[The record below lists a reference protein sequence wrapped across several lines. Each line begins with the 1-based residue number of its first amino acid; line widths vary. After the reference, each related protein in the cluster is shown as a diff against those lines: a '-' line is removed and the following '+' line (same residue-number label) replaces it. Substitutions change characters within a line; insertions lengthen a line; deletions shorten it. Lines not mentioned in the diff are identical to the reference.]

1 MSVEAPQQGAR
12 PAGYA
17 PQGKDNGVV
26 KSKGTVNVPLLEG
39 QQPLEHRARKPEWL
53 KVRAPGSPNYLRLK
67 QLMRDQGLHTVCE
80 EAHCPNI
87 GECWES
93 GTATFMILGDV
104 CTRACKYC
112 AVAHGLPTEL
122 DQDEPRRVADSVVTM
137 GLEHAVVTSVNRDEL
152 KNGGA
157 EIYAEVIRQI
167 HARQPGCSVE
177 VLVPDFK
184 GNETALR
191 IVVEAG
197 PRSWR
202 TTSTRWSGC
211 RSTSP
216 GRALLALHL
225 HAGRRQADEPAA
237 AHQERH
243 HPGDG

>member
-1 MSVEAPQQGAR
+1 
-12 PAGYA
+12 
-17 PQGKDNGVV
+17 
-26 KSKGTVNVPLLEG
+26 VNVPLLEG

-104 CTRACKYC
+104 CTRAVQVLRGGPRPPHR
-112 AVAHGLPTEL
+112 AGPGRAP
-122 DQDEPRRVADSVVTM
+122 PRRRLRVTM

-167 HARQPGCSVE
+167 HARQPGCTVE

-197 PRSWR
+197 PEILAHNIDTVERLSKHLRPAGATGAPSPCWAP
-202 TTSTRWSGC
+202 SSG
-211 RSTSP
+211 
-216 GRALLALHL
+216 
-225 HAGRRQADEPAA
+225 
-237 AHQERH
+237 
-243 HPGDG
+243 